1 MGAVRRSN
9 IGPPVGSWQSD
20 PRVFRLATGTW
31 NNRSLVGKE
40 PELVHEVEQHQLDK
54 VSTQLGLWNES
65 HGEGLDSVPLRG
77 SRQWWIL

>member
-20 PRVFRLATGTW
+20 PRMFRLATGTW

-54 VSTQLGLWNES
+54 VST
-65 HGEGLDSVPLRG
+65 
-77 SRQWWIL
+77 